1 MDMSDNL
8 LLYISSI
15 SCVLL
20 TIYQLCG
27 RHKRTGAL
35 SAIVLLAY
43 SLPLYYLF
51 FFHSDYGAGFTWWFY
66 LLALNFLYILSTVIN
81 IIINAVQNRR

>member
-1 MDMSDNL
+1 MSDNL

-15 SCVLL
+15 CCVLL

-35 SAIVLLAY
+35 SAIALLAY
-43 SLPLYYLF
+43 SLPLYY
-51 FFHSDYGAGFTWWFY
+51 HSDYGAGLTWWFY
-66 LLALNFLYILSTVIN
+66 LLALNLLYILSTVIN